1 MPCKL
6 TAAKATQGEGVLHH
20 QGTAQDDDHCEQND
34 DGDGDDDDG
43 DDDDGDDDDDDD
55 DDDDGDDDDRD
66 DDD

>member
-43 DDDDGDDDDDDD
+43 DDDDGANG
-55 DDDDGDDDDRD
+55 DDGNNDGICDGGNR
-66 DDD
+66 